1 MARPL
6 IDASWRRVAAAGV
19 DPGGGPAPAVL
30 PDAEVARRVGAGPLA
45 PMIPVLRERLE
56 PVARA
61 CGQLVVVTG
70 VDGRVLWQGGAPEVR
85 RRADGLG
92 FVTGAAW
99 DEPAVGT
106 NAIGTCLVLGTPVGV
121 HGGEHYVDGHQQ
133 WTCAAAP
140 LRDPVGGGLL
150 GVVDLFGPAR
160 TAHPGALAL
169 VSAVAA
175 LAEHEVRAAH
185 DRTLEQLRRVA
196 GPLLARLDG
205 RALVLAPDGTTA
217 AATGF
222 AGPARVV
229 LPADLDGGRP
239 VLPGL
244 GPCRVEPVPGGW
256 LVRVDDE
263 DAAGVAT
270 HAVLDLSGDRP
281 RLRVTAGS
289 GSWTDVL
296 GLRHAEILLAV
307 AGAPGG
313 RTAAE
318 LAEDLFADPSRTVTV
333 RAEVSRLRRAVGP
346 LLATRPYRLAEGVT
360 VDVLPPVGPLLPGSV
375 APVVQRARAALPAH
389 GGAGG
394 ADGRAIMQPRGRT
407 GAPGERDRGAL

>member
-1 MARPL
+1 MPRPL

-19 DPGGGPAPAVL
+19 DPGGGAEQAVL
-30 PDAEVARRVGAGPLA
+30 PDAEVSRRVVTGPLA
-45 PMIPVLRERLE
+45 PMLPVLRDRLE

-70 VDGRVLWQGGAPEVR
+70 TDGRVLWQGGAPEVR

-92 FVTGAAW
+92 FVPGAAW
-99 DEPAVGT
+99 DEPTVGT
-106 NAIGTCLVLGTPVGV
+106 NAIGTCLVVGTPVGV

-150 GVVDLFGPAR
+150 GVVDLSGPAR

-185 DRTLEQLRRVA
+185 DRALEQLRRVA
-196 GPLLARLDG
+196 GPLLARVDG
-205 RALVLAPDGTTA
+205 RALVLAPDGATA
-217 AATGF
+217 AASGF

-229 LPADLDGGRP
+229 LPVGFDGGWDGGAA

-244 GPCRVEPVPGGW
+244 GACRVEPLPGGW
-256 LVRVDDE
+256 LVRLDDAE
-263 DAAGVAT
+263 PGGSTTVA
-270 HAVLDLSGDRP
+270 LDLAGDRP
-281 RLRVTAGS
+281 VLRVTTS
-289 GSWTDVL
+289 TGSWTDVL
-296 GLRHAEILLAV
+296 GLRHAEILLALAV
-307 AGAPGG
+307 APGG
-313 RTAAE
+313 RSAGE
-318 LAEDLFADPSRTVTV
+318 LADDLFADPARTVTV

-346 LLATRPYRLAEGVT
+346 LLATRPYRFAEGVT
-360 VDVLPPVGPLLPGSV
+360 VQVRRPAGRLLPGSV
-375 APVVQRARAALPAH
+375 APVVLRERAARP
-389 GGAGG
+389 
-394 ADGRAIMQPRGRT
+394 
-407 GAPGERDRGAL
+407 APG

>member
-1 MARPL
+1 MPRPL

-19 DPGGGPAPAVL
+19 DPGGGDGPAVL
-30 PDAEVARRVGAGPLA
+30 SDAEVSRRVVAGPLA

-70 VDGRVLWQGGAPEVR
+70 TDGRVLWQGGAPEVR

-92 FVTGAAW
+92 FVPGAAW
-99 DEPAVGT
+99 DEPTVGT

-121 HGGEHYVDGHQQ
+121 HGGEHFVDGHQQ

-150 GVVDLFGPAR
+150 GVVDLSGPAR
-160 TAHPGALAL
+160 TAHPGAVAL

-185 DRTLEQLRRVA
+185 DRSLDQLRRVA
-196 GPLLARLDG
+196 GPLLARVDG
-205 RALVLAPDGTTA
+205 RALVLAPDGLTA

-229 LPADLDGGRP
+229 LPTDLDGGGRW
-239 VLPGL
+239 VLPAL
-244 GPCRVEPVPGGW
+244 GPCRVEPLPGGW
-256 LVRVDDE
+256 LVRLDDA
-263 DAAGVAT
+263 DPAVPT
-270 HAVLDLSGDRP
+270 HAVLDLAGDRP
-281 RLRVTAGS
+281 QLRVEAAT

-307 AGAPGG
+307 ARAPQGL
-313 RTAAE
+313 TAAE
-318 LAEDLFADPSRTVTV
+318 LAAALFDDPARTVTV
-333 RAEVSRLRRAVGP
+333 RAEVSRLRRTIGP
-346 LLATRPYRLAEGVT
+346 LLATRPYRPADGVT
-360 VDVLPPVGPLLPGSV
+360 LQVVLPPPGRVLLPGSV
-375 APVVQRARAALPAH
+375 APAVLRARAAGP
-389 GGAGG
+389 
-394 ADGRAIMQPRGRT
+394 P
-407 GAPGERDRGAL
+407 PG